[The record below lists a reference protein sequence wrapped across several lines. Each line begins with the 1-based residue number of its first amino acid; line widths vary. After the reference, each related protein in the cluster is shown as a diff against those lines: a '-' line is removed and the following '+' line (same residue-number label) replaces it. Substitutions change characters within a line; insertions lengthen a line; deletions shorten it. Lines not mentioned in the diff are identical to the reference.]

1 MTVQYTGW
9 GALLAVRAALK
20 AGLVTTPGELLET
33 INAEIVSAGGLQV
46 LATPSVQLRSQLPQA
61 PEATLPM
68 VVVVSDLET
77 GVGRAHTPSLQ
88 RGDDLLGITVGVF
101 EVGTAASNE
110 SISLDAEEDLV
121 LRLRLWNQAVT
132 RCLRRQA
139 DQGGVLGV
147 NGIER
152 VDRVSR
158 NTLLYGLDGDRVVR
172 AAEVMQFNLQIKT
185 R

>member
-20 AGLVTTPGELLET
+20 AGLVTTAGGLLET
-33 INAEIVSAGGLQV
+33 INAEIASAGGLQA
-46 LATPSVQLRSQLPQA
+46 LTTPTVVLRSQLPQA
-61 PEATLPM
+61 PEATLPL

-88 RGDDLLGITVGVF
+88 RGEDVLGIAVGVF
-101 EVGTAASNE
+101 EAGAAASNE
-110 SISLDAEEDLV
+110 SLSLDAEEDLV

-132 RCLRRQA
+132 RCLRRQG

-152 VDRVSR
+152 VDRVTR
-158 NTLLYGLDGDRVVR
+158 NTLLYGLDGDRIVR
-172 AAEVMQFNLQIKT
+172 AAEVMTFNLQIKT